1 MYRPEDRIPEDK
13 AHDVFARAAQ
23 LYAQHNQSYS
33 VQELMEAGTEAKI
46 PPEFIQ
52 QAIEQLQLEHSPTQ
66 QPVSTSNSMPSKA
79 LIGLVLGLPLVM
91 GIAVA
96 GWLVSRN
103 AAQVNNTPV
112 ETVQPIGS
120 QQGVGDFKCARLT
133 LEGEDL
139 RKKKIGDC
147 TNANLTGANLSG
159 NDLQR
164 ANFSNSDLSK
174 ANLSGANLKGADL
187 ASANLE
193 GANLSGANLEGANL
207 SKTNLKGANLKGAIL
222 NGTDL
227 AGANME
233 GAKQ

>member
-23 LYAQHNQSYS
+23 LYAQQNQSYS

-52 QAIEQLQLEHSPTQ
+52 QAIEELQIQQSPTQ
-66 QPVSTSNSMPSKA
+66 SPVSMSKPSKA
-79 LIGLVLGLPLVM
+79 LIGLVLGLPLLM

-103 AAQVNNTPV
+103 APQVNNPPV

-227 AGANME
+227 AGANLE
-233 GAKQ
+233 EAKR